1 MASIIVEVVLLVL
14 GVVGINASID
24 DAIIEQTA
32 QDVTGAVQRSSALQK
47 AVQELKETFASANAS
62 NYDKS
67 KAIFH
72 LIKECETADILWM
85 VIKDLC
91 SNMRRLEWIKTAAEV
106 TATLIAVLG
115 TDGAALIAKIALALN
130 SAYEYNKKL
139 SNLSELSAMKT

>member
-1 MASIIVEVVLLVL
+1 MASIIVEVVLLAL

-24 DAIIEQTA
+24 DAVIEQTA

-62 NYDKS
+62 NYDKA
-67 KAIFH
+67 KAIFQ
-72 LIKECETADILWM
+72 ECETADILWM

-91 SNMRRLEWIKTAAEV
+91 SNMSRLEWIKTAAEV

-130 SAYEYNKKL
+130 SAYEFNKKTL
-139 SNLSELSAMKT
+139 QLN